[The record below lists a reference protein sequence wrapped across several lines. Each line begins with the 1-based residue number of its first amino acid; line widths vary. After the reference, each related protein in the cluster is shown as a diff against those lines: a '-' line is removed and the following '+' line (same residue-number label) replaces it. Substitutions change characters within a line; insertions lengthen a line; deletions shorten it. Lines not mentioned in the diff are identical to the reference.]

1 MKIIWFDTET
11 TGLDSKE
18 NDIISLSG
26 YLEIDRKIVETF
38 DYKMKPFNMKNIS
51 KEALDVNGFT
61 LEQLESFPS
70 PLVAKKDL
78 EKRVKKYIN
87 PFKKNKSLND
97 RFVPAGQNVKF
108 DTGFLEQLW
117 TKCGDK
123 WYGSLFSYQSLDLLS
138 LTQIMRLKGILK
150 TENLKLETMANHFG
164 VKILA
169 HDAQSDINAT
179 REIFYKIYDSIT
191 FGENNAKENL

>member
-78 EKRVKKYIN
+78 EKKVKK
-87 PFKKNKSLND
+87 
-97 RFVPAGQNVKF
+97 
-108 DTGFLEQLW
+108 
-117 TKCGDK
+117 
-123 WYGSLFSYQSLDLLS
+123 
-138 LTQIMRLKGILK
+138 
-150 TENLKLETMANHFG
+150 
-164 VKILA
+164 
-169 HDAQSDINAT
+169 
-179 REIFYKIYDSIT
+179 IY
-191 FGENNAKENL
+191 